1 MTRNE
6 SLEAAAKN
14 TDNIIWSRTAKEDG
28 PRYASL
34 SITEGDGLT
43 ICLSGY
49 CVTKPIEFFHEA
61 ALKTPGPDYSYEI
74 GSGEHIDIK
83 TPEQAEVEGIVSRLD
98 EISNFIQLHHPN
110 ATNFIH
116 LSEAAALITKQ
127 AEQIAALREALR
139 TLSDAF
145 LKYARHPRYCRSNA
159 PHLKAEYGVDHCDCG
174 LTEALSKTATLAYTD
189 AS

>member
-1 MTRNE
+1 MNNE
-6 SLEAAAKN
+6 TLEAAAKAV
-14 TDNIIWSRTAKEDG
+14 DSFCEKLSKERRD
-28 PRYASL
+28 RADDAL
-34 SITEGDGLT
+34 AAEVECIREQLVEE
-43 ICLSGY
+43 IR
-49 CVTKPIEFFHEA
+49 
-61 ALKTPGPDYSYEI
+61 ALKAPEPGYSYEI